1 MSLLYMTRS
10 TEFIMKYHT
19 FFGWCS
25 NAKEGIQPEYLKSN
39 NSLKKFMDNLILML
53 FHFQFS
59 FKYLKLH
66 YCIFAPFLVKHLNQY
81 RNKVYIDYIL

>member
-39 NSLKKFMDNLILML
+39 NSLKKFMDNFNVISFSIL
-53 FHFQFS
+53 F
-59 FKYLKLH
+59 
-66 YCIFAPFLVKHLNQY
+66 
-81 RNKVYIDYIL
+81 